1 MPSGGSLTRA
11 RDTVGGWL
19 ALLPPRVRG
28 AHQSGREAR
37 QSDRCEMGDDT
48 KSAVVWPETAARLSQ
63 PGCLNDR
70 SDFLA
75 AVTCPGG
82 TAAWQGDACALFHV
96 PHTVYPH
103 YLEGFLDRAGET
115 RLASSLKP
123 PLPQTRLERMGLFV
137 HASPLSTLAQARA
150 HTPKTA
156 TFRLELSALGDCVL
170 H

>member
-1 MPSGGSLTRA
+1 MTPLA
-11 RDTVGGWL
+11 AGWL
-19 ALLPPRVRG
+19 ALLPPTPHPPTPPSRQGCPSIRAG
-28 AHQSGREAR
+28 GR

-48 KSAVVWPETAARLSQ
+48 KSAVVWPETAAKLSQ

-82 TAAWQGDACALFHV
+82 TAAWQKDACALFHV

-103 YLEGFLDRAGET
+103 YLEGFLDCAGET

-156 TFRLELSALGDCVL
+156 TFRLELLALGDCVL